1 MSDDIDDDAYGD
13 DFSADAERELN
24 ELATVELRAEG
35 AAALLVRT
43 GRVVRWLGWVVVVGA
58 AIVTVLALLEIRE
71 YGSVGIWS
79 TVWTF
84 LLGGANGALL
94 IVAGSYAELR
104 GLRAE
109 ADDARRRLAR
119 EL

>member
-43 GRVVRWLGWVVVVGA
+43 GSRARAILCSPCAPPSKRRMPCARHQAMGW
-58 AIVTVLALLEIRE
+58 
-71 YGSVGIWS
+71 
-79 TVWTF
+79 
-84 LLGGANGALL
+84 
-94 IVAGSYAELR
+94 
-104 GLRAE
+104 
-109 ADDARRRLAR
+109 
-119 EL
+119 